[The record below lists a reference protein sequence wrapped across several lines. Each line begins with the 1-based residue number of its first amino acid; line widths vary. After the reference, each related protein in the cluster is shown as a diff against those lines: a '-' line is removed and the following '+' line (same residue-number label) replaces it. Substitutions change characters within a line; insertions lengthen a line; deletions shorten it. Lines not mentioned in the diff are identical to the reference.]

1 MPEEGCAGEGGV
13 GGGGARGG
21 GWGCLKIAFFC
32 GSIAI
37 KQWMY
42 CFVLRTGAIG
52 SENQH
57 VFADVINVS
66 MASNYNGKI

>member
-32 GSIAI
+32 GF
-37 KQWMY
+37 Y
-42 CFVLRTGAIG
+42 CNQTMDVLFC
-52 SENQH
+52 
-57 VFADVINVS
+57 FADRGDWV
-66 MASNYNGKI
+66 